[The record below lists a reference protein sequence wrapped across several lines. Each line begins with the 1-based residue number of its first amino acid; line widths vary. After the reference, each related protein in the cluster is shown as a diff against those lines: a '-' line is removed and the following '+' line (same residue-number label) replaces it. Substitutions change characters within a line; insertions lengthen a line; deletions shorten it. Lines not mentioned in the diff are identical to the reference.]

1 MTKPKVNAVDL
12 TLLALALV
20 WGGSY
25 LAAKN
30 LSAFSSVQ
38 GMLAVRFGV
47 ATLALLLIWVFR
59 PVRFTKWDLRLGVLF
74 GTTQS
79 AIMAVETW
87 GLWQTSATNAGLI
100 ISLTIIFTPML
111 ESLWSRNWLPPKFFI
126 AAVTAVVGVA
136 LLVGDHGF
144 KTPNLGDLL
153 MLAAALFRTF
163 HVTAQGRFTKGRQV
177 SSFNIITLQCFMCTF
192 WFFVWQP
199 SGAVQAVTNY
209 GLAQW
214 LDILFLALL
223 CSVFAFVAQL
233 WAIRRTSATRSSLLL
248 GTEPVWAVLIAAA
261 FGGEALGWVGA
272 IGAVVIVGSTY
283 WGQSIESRH
292 RAKVAA
298 GSPGSQTGEDSGQPK
313 VSGAA

>member
-1 MTKPKVNAVDL
+1 MTKPRFNAVDL

-30 LSAFSSVQ
+30 LSPFSSVS
-38 GMLAVRFGV
+38 GMLSVRFGV
-47 ATLALLLIWVFR
+47 ATLALALIWVFR
-59 PVRFTKWDLRLGVLF
+59 PTRFTKWDLGLGVLF

-79 AIMAVETW
+79 MIMAVETL

-111 ESLWSRNWLPPKFFI
+111 ESLWSRNWLPPRFFV

-144 KTPNLGDLL
+144 KTPNLGDVL
-153 MLAAALFRTF
+153 MLAAALLRTF
-163 HVTAQGRFTKGRQV
+163 HVTAQGRFTKGRAV
-177 SSFNIITLQCFMCTF
+177 SSFNIISLQCLTCTF
-192 WFFVWQP
+192 WFTVVNP
-199 SGAVQAVTNY
+199 GDTVAAVRAY
-209 GLAQW
+209 GLQQW
-214 LDILFLALL
+214 LDIAFLALL

-261 FGGEALGWVGA
+261 FGGEALGWLGA

-283 WGQSIESRH
+283 WGQAIESHH
-292 RAKVAA
+292 RAQQAD
-298 GSPGSQTGEDSGQPK
+298 ELK

>member
-1 MTKPKVNAVDL
+1 MTRRPSLPRLTPVDL

-30 LSAFSSVQ
+30 LAPYSSVA

-47 ATLALLLIWVFR
+47 ATLALALIWVFR
-59 PVRFTKWDLRLGVLF
+59 PIRFTKWDIALGLLF

-79 AIMAVETW
+79 MIMAVETI

-111 ESLWSRNWLPPKFFI
+111 ESLWSRNWLPPRFFV

-153 MLAAALFRTF
+153 MLVAALFRTF
-163 HVTAQGRFTKGRQV
+163 HVTAQGSFTKGRAV
-177 SSFNIITLQCFMCTF
+177 SSFNIITLQCLTCTF
-192 WFFVWQP
+192 WFFVADP
-199 SGAVQAVTNY
+199 ADTGRAISNY
-209 GLAQW
+209 GPEQW
-214 LDILFLALL
+214 LGIAFLALL

-283 WGQSIESRH
+283 WGQAIESRH
-292 RAKVAA
+292 RNGKA
-298 GSPGSQTGEDSGQPK
+298 GEPK
-313 VSGAA
+313 LSGAA